1 MGLVVGYEYIIK
13 NSKGKL
19 YNFYLNEKQQIEYIA
34 KDEENRWA
42 EKDIVFEEA
51 INSFSVEIDE
61 LDSVHIVSYSKKR
74 MIYYHTSVKN
84 NWIHKNIKSYSTDIS
99 EIYYPVIKIIDKSI
113 NIFYYFHDKKDKSTC
128 DLVHFVL
135 NEESVWKSRNLFEI
149 NYNKFINPFYV
160 LLKESGMY
168 VLFTSLIGEFNQVFL
183 TSFDHQ
189 LNEWQKPIQI
199 TQSPIE
205 KIYIYGL
212 IINRDTLHITWSEFD
227 EKGLTVK
234 YTKLCEKQFGEDSF
248 ILSLSEKSNCSFPIL
263 LSYNGLLWCTWTQM
277 NKLYACYSKDEGNEW
292 SFPTIRQESQQ
303 LEFKL
308 YQYKTNYT
316 DDYQNIICNYLYG
329 SLYPKIQFLGFG
341 GEIV

>member
-19 YNFYLNEKQQIEYIA
+19 YNFYLNEKQQIEYIVT
-34 KDEENRWA
+34 DQENRWA

-61 LDSVHIVSYSKKR
+61 LDVVHIVSYSKKG
-74 MIYYHTSVKN
+74 MIHYHTSVKN

-113 NIFYYFHDKKDKSTC
+113 NIFYYFHDKKYKSTC

-135 NEESVWKSRNLFEI
+135 NEESVWKSRSLFKI

-160 LLKESGMY
+160 LLKEGGMY
-168 VLFTSLIGEFNQVFL
+168 VLFTSLIGEFNQIFL
-183 TSFDHQ
+183 ASFDDQ
-189 LNEWQKPIQI
+189 SYKWQKPIQI
-199 TQSPIE
+199 TESPIE

-212 IINRDTLHITWSEFD
+212 MINKDILHIAWSEFD

-234 YTKLCEKQFGEDSF
+234 YIKLCGKQFEKDSS
-248 ILSLSEKSNCSFPIL
+248 IQSLSEKSNCSFPIL
-263 LSYNGLLWCTWTQM
+263 LFYNGLLWCTWTQM

-292 SFPTIRQESQQ
+292 SSPTIRQESQQ
-303 LEFKL
+303 LKFKL